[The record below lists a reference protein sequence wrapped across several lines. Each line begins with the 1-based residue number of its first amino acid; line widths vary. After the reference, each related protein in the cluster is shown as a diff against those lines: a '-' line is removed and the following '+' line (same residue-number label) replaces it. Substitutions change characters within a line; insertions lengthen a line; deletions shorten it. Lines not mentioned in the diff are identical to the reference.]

1 MNQWSEEEIKLLHEN
16 WDLRWDKLLPMFPE
30 RSRSSIGNK
39 IKRLGYTREKK
50 ILTEEDYKWISEN
63 MHLTNIEMANHLD
76 VSKSVITRAL
86 KEMNIST
93 QSYWTQKSID
103 LVPDKPFSI
112 KIVYTKRRVKN
123 D

>member
-1 MNQWSEEEIKLLHEN
+1 MNQWTEEEIKLLHEN
-16 WDLRWDKLLPMFPE
+16 WDLRWDKLLPMFPK

-39 IKRLGYTREKK
+39 IKRLGYVREKK
-50 ILTEEDYKWISEN
+50 ILTEEDYKWINEN
-63 MHLTNIEMANHLD
+63 IHLTNIEMANHLE

-103 LVPDKPFSI
+103 FVPDKPFSI